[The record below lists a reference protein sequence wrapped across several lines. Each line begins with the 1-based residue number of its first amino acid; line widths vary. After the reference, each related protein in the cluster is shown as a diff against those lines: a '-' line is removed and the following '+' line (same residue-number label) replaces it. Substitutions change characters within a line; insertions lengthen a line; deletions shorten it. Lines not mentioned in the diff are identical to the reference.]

1 MLVATN
7 QVFLANTPVDMRKSI
22 DTLALLV
29 TSHFNQVVAN
39 GSYYVFCNRNRDK
52 IEILYWDNNGFA
64 LWYKRLEG
72 STFKAHFQ
80 SNGTV
85 MLSPEKLQWLL
96 SGLELEKTHGHQALN
111 YSIFS

>member
-1 MLVATN
+1 MLFATS

-29 TSHFNQVVAN
+29 TSHFNQAVAN

-85 MLSPEKLQWLL
+85 MLSPEKLHWLL
-96 SGLELEKTHGHQALN
+96 SGLDLEKNPWSSGIKLQ
-111 YSIFS
+111 YF